1 MSQIPDTSGSAPAG
15 PPDFLTLV
23 EGGDGGGD
31 GTEHGVSNAHA
42 FEHSG
47 GLTGIPVGSAWQAV
61 PDTAL
66 PARGAARWPMTWP
79 TTIASATEPEIVPQ
93 SRPTK
98 RLKRTV
104 ESRSTAQ
111 LSLAVESLEST

>member
-1 MSQIPDTSGSAPAG
+1 
-15 PPDFLTLV
+15 
-23 EGGDGGGD
+23 
-31 GTEHGVSNAHA
+31 
-42 FEHSG
+42 
-47 GLTGIPVGSAWQAV
+47 
-61 PDTAL
+61 
-66 PARGAARWPMTWP
+66 MTWP